1 MDRFVAMTS
10 FRRVVEARG
19 FSAAAR
25 QLGVSA
31 AAVTKHVA
39 WLEDELGTSLLHRT
53 TRRVTPSDAG
63 TAYYERCV
71 RILDDLEEATA
82 IAREDRVAL
91 RGRLRVNAPVS
102 LGLVHFGG
110 IVARFR
116 ARHPGVRIE
125 LSLDDAHINPTA
137 EGIDVVVRITRSLA
151 DSALVARRLGTMHR
165 ITCAAPSYVARRGQ
179 PRSPAELPAHDCAV
193 FGAGPRPDV
202 LEFESADGPIEQRVE
217 PCFVAGNSLLLRDA
231 IVAGLGIAL
240 VPSYL
245 VADDLAAGRLVEL
258 LPRYRPPEH
267 GIYALCVRR
276 RDQSARVRAFV
287 DTLVAELGA
296 LTPLATRPTRKRGS
310 ARSPV
315 RV

>member
-53 TRRVTPSDAG
+53 TRRVIASDAG
-63 TAYYERCV
+63 AAYYERCV
-71 RILDDLEEATA
+71 RILDDVEEAEA
-82 IAREDRVAL
+82 IARADRTAL

-102 LGLVHFGG
+102 LGLVYFGG
-110 IVARFR
+110 IVARFH
-116 ARHPGVRIE
+116 ARHPGVRVE

-151 DSALVARRLGTMHR
+151 DSELVAHRLGTMNR
-165 ITCAAPSYVARRGQ
+165 VTCAAPSYLARRGQ
-179 PRSPAELPAHDCAV
+179 PRSPAELATHDCAV
-193 FGAGPRPDV
+193 FDAGPRPDV
-202 LEFESADGPIEQRVE
+202 LEFESPAGPVAQRVD

-240 VPSYL
+240 MPSYL

-258 LPRYRPPEH
+258 LPRYRPPAH
-267 GIYALCVRR
+267 GIYALCVRH
-276 RDQSARVRAFV
+276 RDRSARVHAFV
-287 DTLVAELGA
+287 EALVAELGTLA
-296 LTPLATRPTRKRGS
+296 SPSPRTPRKRGG
-310 ARSPV
+310 AR
-315 RV
+315 